1 MVASGSMR
9 VTTTLIRPLCAR
21 NGQSHAKW
29 PARRGG
35 ACSAATPPRPGEPHG
50 HDEPVLCHLKRRR
63 RLPEGARYRE

>member
-35 ACSAATPPRPGEPHG
+35 ACSAAPPSG
-50 HDEPVLCHLKRRR
+50 
-63 RLPEGARYRE
+63 

>member
-1 MVASGSMR
+1 MVVSGSTR

-35 ACSAATPPRPGEPHG
+35 ACSAATPAHVR
-50 HDEPVLCHLKRRR
+50 VSRMVMMSRSC
-63 RLPEGARYRE
+63 AT

>member
-35 ACSAATPPRPGEPHG
+35 ACSAAPPVR
-50 HDEPVLCHLKRRR
+50 VSRMVMMSRSC
-63 RLPEGARYRE
+63 AT